1 MHTAATPALAMLR
14 LLGGFQLSQAVYV
27 VARAGLADQLLD
39 GDRTVAQLAAATGL
53 RADPLARIVRVLAG
67 QGVFT
72 LDPATGLVGLGPL
85 GRTLVT
91 GAPESVRGI
100 AVMWMETHYPAFAEL
115 WQTAETGGPAAD
127 HLFGMPYFAWLAQD
141 PEKVATFTAAMTD
154 FARAI
159 RQDAFSAV
167 ELDGARTVVDV
178 GGADGAVLAALARRY
193 PRLRGTVFDLPH
205 VVAAAPLLL
214 RAAGVDDR
222 ITAVG
227 GDFFVEVPSAGL
239 LRGGLHPARLVRRGG
254 RADPLPGARGGR
266 RAARPAGAGGD
277 GARPVRGPRGGRAA
291 GPHHAR
297 DADGRERS
305 GEEWR
310 VLLEGAGFRLDRI
323 RETGGPMCVIEATR
337 VP

>member
-39 GDRTVAQLAAATGL
+39 GERTVAQLAAATGL

-205 VVAAAPLLL
+205 VVAAAPPLL

-227 GDFFVEVPSAGL
+227 GDFFVEVPSADCYVAGFI
-239 LRGGLHPARLVRRGG
+239 LHDWSDGEAARILSRVHEAAAVPHARLVLVETVLDRGE
-254 RADPLPGARGGR
+254 APEV
-266 RAARPAGAGGD
+266 AALLDLTMLGMLT
-277 GARPVRGPRGGRAA
+277 
-291 GPHHAR
+291 
-297 DADGRERS
+297 GRERS